1 MVKQLSFSH
10 LRLMAI
16 GTSYCWRMSVKEIVT
31 RLNKHSDIC
40 AVSAILNTLFW
51 NHIRNAEMSTLIKLS
66 SVLNIKLKC
75 RLWHIGFV
83 DVIIMWCTRSLLLQ
97 VFATIDA
104 FVFCK
109 IYCMQVIPRQK
120 RITAVGLKF
129 LRARNLNLSVKMLF
143 CELRKWHA

>member
-75 RLWHIGFV
+75 RLWYIGFV

-120 RITAVGLKF
+120 GITAVGLKF